1 MSKSQFFLIS
11 RSTSE
16 QGHRSIRGPRVL
28 ASYAMPPLHRTTSLR
43 RVPFPALPAR
53 SAHRAPSA
61 PEVPRERR
69 LAVTRFL
76 QPRPVLPGAFSSAFV
91 VAASGSCPAGFSSPP
106 PPEDETTSSGSASS
120 KRAKELRA
128 VSSLPRPSG
137 NRRRHLPL
145 VGETQPFVVDHL
157 RFALERAWRHG
168 PVFRSSLYGMKN
180 VVVATDFDSID
191 KIMSNEHVLT
201 EWFQVKKKGKE
212 TEGNIFTT
220 SKRTFFL
227 LNLHGFFLPP
237 PPFKKIHSAPL
248 QPASFQRLLGTASS
262 ASVMADKQRHGRQR
276 RQQAK
281 AFSTAA
287 LASYAPRVAA
297 ATEAAVALWAN
308 KCDGGGREEEEK
320 EGSDSSSSS
329 SLDLGAALSDLT
341 WAYALVTVVDV
352 SLDAEESESV
362 RAAWDDFTKN
372 LFSAPLDFPGSR
384 FRTALT
390 AR

>member
-1 MSKSQFFLIS
+1 
-11 RSTSE
+11 
-16 QGHRSIRGPRVL
+16 
-28 ASYAMPPLHRTTSLR
+28 
-43 RVPFPALPAR
+43 
-53 SAHRAPSA
+53 
-61 PEVPRERR
+61 
-69 LAVTRFL
+69 
-76 QPRPVLPGAFSSAFV
+76 
-91 VAASGSCPAGFSSPP
+91 
-106 PPEDETTSSGSASS
+106 
-120 KRAKELRA
+120 
-128 VSSLPRPSG
+128 
-137 NRRRHLPL
+137 
-145 VGETQPFVVDHL
+145 
-157 RFALERAWRHG
+157 
-168 PVFRSSLYGMKN
+168 MKN

-201 EWFQVKKKGKE
+201 EWF
-212 TEGNIFTT
+212 
-220 SKRTFFL
+220 
-227 LNLHGFFLPP
+227 
-237 PPFKKIHSAPL
+237 